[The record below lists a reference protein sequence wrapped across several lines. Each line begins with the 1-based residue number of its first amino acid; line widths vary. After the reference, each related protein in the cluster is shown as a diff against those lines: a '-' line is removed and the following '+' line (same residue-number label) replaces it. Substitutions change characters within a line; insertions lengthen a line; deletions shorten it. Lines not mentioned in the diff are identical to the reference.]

1 MAVYLLQAN
10 IYLLV
15 FYAFY
20 QLLLRTETYFT
31 LNRIYLLSA
40 VVLSFVIP
48 IIKLDWSFQEAIN
61 PVIKSQ
67 IKSVWLES
75 ESFPTTGPDWK
86 DYLVLVYLTGLILSS
101 ILFIYRLILLK
112 KIISNPVKGMAFSF
126 FRIKVIDPDLQGL
139 DLINHHEE
147 AHIKQWHSLDILL
160 VEFVSLF
167 SWFNPVVYA
176 YKFSLKNLHEYLADE
191 RVVSLNGEKKKYAYF
206 LLSKSLET
214 MPALVNPFIKQSQVK
229 LRIAMLQKKRSN
241 KLNLLK
247 YGLYLPLI
255 LIAVLCSSA
264 IIDQKTTVEINREA
278 MFPGGLTEFRSFLI
292 RSAKQHQPAR
302 RRVEGTVTLS
312 FLVNAD
318 GKVSNAEI
326 VKGVNEEINQEAI
339 RLITSSPNWKPAIV
353 NGQLVNV
360 KYQININFE
369 NKS

>member
-20 QLLLRTETYFT
+20 QLLLRKETYFT

-40 VVLSFVIP
+40 VVLSFIIP
-48 IIKLDWSFQEAIN
+48 MIKLDWLFQEAIN

-67 IKSVWLES
+67 IESVWLES
-75 ESFPTTGPDWK
+75 ESFKTASPDWK
-86 DYLVLVYLTGLILSS
+86 DYLVLVYLTGFILSS
-101 ILFIYRLILLK
+101 VLFIYRLILLRR
-112 KIISNPVKGMAFSF
+112 IISNPVKGMAFSF

-147 AHIKQWHSLDILL
+147 VHIKQWHSLDILL
-160 VEFVSLF
+160 IEFVSLF
-167 SWFNPVVYA
+167 NWFNPVVYA
-176 YKFSLKNLHEYLADE
+176 YKFSMKNLHEYLADE
-191 RVVSLNGEKKKYAYF
+191 RVVAIKGEKKKYAYF

-229 LRIAMLQKKRSN
+229 LRIAMLQKERSN

-255 LIAVLCSSA
+255 LIVVLCSSA
-264 IIDQKTTVEINREA
+264 IIDQKAAAGINREA
-278 MFPGGLTEFRSFLI
+278 MFPGGLAEFRSFLI
-292 RSAKQHQPAR
+292 RSAKQNQPDKR
-302 RRVEGTVTLS
+302 RAEGKVTLS
-312 FLVNAD
+312 FLVNTD
-318 GKVSNAEI
+318 GKVCNVEI
-326 VKGVNEEINQEAI
+326 VKGVNEEIDQEAI
-339 RLITSSPNWKPAIV
+339 RLITSSPKWKPAIV
-353 NGQLVNV
+353 NGQLVNI
-360 KYQININFE
+360 KHQININFE